1 MLRNRP
7 FVMDAVYSIPSP
19 FPAVITF
26 YKKSPNIYAPTN
38 NQRSFLLLSLIIPL
52 PLPTPA
58 APTARVVAGPMVTR
72 SMRALPT
79 MRFLLHLI
87 LELAS
92 RDSTTYHSQ
101 YAMVSHLVSCK
112 ASSQTTCDGPA

>member
-1 MLRNRP
+1 MLNL
-7 FVMDAVYSIPSP
+7 V
-19 FPAVITF
+19 
-26 YKKSPNIYAPTN
+26 
-38 NQRSFLLLSLIIPL
+38 IPL
-52 PLPTPA
+52 PLPSPA
-58 APTARVVAGPMVTR
+58 APTARVMAGSMVTR

-112 ASSQTTCDGPA
+112 ATSQTTRDGTA